1 MADMRSVDA
10 FFARH
15 GYMNVWRAHGSHS
28 TSPCTHHCI
37 YAYSLHLTVM
47 CALMCEEVQVETF
60 LLTDGSYLDNLYWRR
75 PGGALTYPNA
85 SGPCTAEDRKMGM
98 CVGAADGMWK
108 DWATHSGEWGR
119 CKQ

>member
-1 MADMRSVDA
+1 MSGEPTAHTVPP
-10 FFARH
+10 
-15 GYMNVWRAHGSHS
+15 RAL
-28 TSPCTHHCI
+28 TTA
-37 YAYSLHLTVM
+37 YAYISLWRVH
-47 CALMCEEVQVETF
+47 CEEVQVETF